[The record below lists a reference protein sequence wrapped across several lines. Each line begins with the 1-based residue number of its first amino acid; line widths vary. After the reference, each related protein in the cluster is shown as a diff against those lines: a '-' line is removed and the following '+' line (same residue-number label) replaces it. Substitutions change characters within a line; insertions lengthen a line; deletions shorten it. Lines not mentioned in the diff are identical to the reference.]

1 MRLQAFIT
9 SAVAALALAV
19 CSANAAD
26 LYSNSGSAK
35 DTPGAVVVSSI
46 AGPYVEVAV
55 GPSFSSDKAY
65 LLGGNAT
72 LGSDG
77 GVLNGRAG
85 YDLPIPGIGKR
96 FGVGVWGEV
105 GDTFSANGNA
115 SVPTSTPVTI
125 KWNENLTY
133 GGGGK
138 VFYDHGSGQIYAILG
153 YAASDLSVTATKGAK
168 SVKDNVTADAVE
180 WGAGISL
187 LLVKNVYAKLE
198 FNQLDYNSQGLH
210 AISTASGAGA
220 KIDPVENRVLFGIG
234 ISLGSQFAALK

>member
-26 LYSNSGSAK
+26 LYSNSGSTK

-105 GDTFSANGNA
+105 GDAFSANGSLNYGG
-115 SVPTSTPVTI
+115 TPVVT
-125 KWNENLTY
+125 WNENLTY

-138 VFYDHGSGQIYAILG
+138 VFYDHGGGQVYAILG
-153 YAASDLSVTATKGAK
+153 YAASGVDITAPNTKTGK
-168 SVKDNVTADAVE
+168 MVKDSATVDGLE

-187 LLVKNVYAKLE
+187 LLIKNVYAKLE
-198 FNQLDYNSQGLH
+198 FNQIDYNSKSLSALGTG
-210 AISTASGAGA
+210 S
-220 KIDPVENRVLFGIG
+220 KVDPVENRVLFGVG
-234 ISLGSQFAALK
+234 ISIGSQFAALK